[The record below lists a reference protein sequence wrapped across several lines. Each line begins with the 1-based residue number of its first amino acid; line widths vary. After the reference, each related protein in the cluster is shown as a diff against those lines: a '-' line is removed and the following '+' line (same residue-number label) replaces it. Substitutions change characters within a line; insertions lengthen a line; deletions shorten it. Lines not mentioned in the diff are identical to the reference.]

1 MRIYKQALKRLVN
14 ANKRILND
22 RNSLWFGYED
32 GDVKKLMEYEN
43 SLPTKLLLLQ
53 FYLLAKVT
61 KLKLME
67 YVKKVNE
74 FYVKQHRPEI
84 DEPIAEE
91 EEVRIP
97 TLVVEDRPV
106 QTIVIKDEEEYFDH
120 GKMPFK
126 SRRIHKIN
134 KGPKE
139 KTKN

>member
-1 MRIYKQALKRLVN
+1 MCQKYGYHIKWSVHAIRKILMRIYKQALKRLVN

-43 SLPTKLLLLQ
+43 SLPIKLLLLE

-74 FYVKQHRPEI
+74 FYVKQHQPEI
-84 DEPIAEE
+84 DDPIGEE

-97 TLVVEDRPV
+97 TLVV
-106 QTIVIKDEEEYFDH
+106 
-120 GKMPFK
+120 
-126 SRRIHKIN
+126 
-134 KGPKE
+134 
-139 KTKN
+139 